1 MKKYLSI
8 DNGLLMLCMSLFLF
22 MMFICTQLLVSGYI
36 ENRTPEEIYV
46 VNEKQITEHQLNQLS
61 HILKE
66 CDANAYMTGI
76 YMKDGDLF
84 ERKEVKLWLNHEK
97 NYDLKSNFMFEE
109 NTIKIDW
116 RTISEHLKKTI
127 IHAINQRETKF
138 ENIYLVFSH
147 KYSNECIQKISH
159 CMEVN
164 KNQDQM
170 ETRENYLQLFQ
181 NKMMLYSSLAIV
193 IFGSLCVYALSELWI
208 YTRKKEWK
216 ICRIFGYDHF
226 KILKN
231 IFNYNY

>member
-97 NYDLKSNFMFEE
+97 N
-109 NTIKIDW
+109 
-116 RTISEHLKKTI
+116 
-127 IHAINQRETKF
+127 
-138 ENIYLVFSH
+138 
-147 KYSNECIQKISH
+147 
-159 CMEVN
+159 
-164 KNQDQM
+164 
-170 ETRENYLQLFQ
+170 
-181 NKMMLYSSLAIV
+181 
-193 IFGSLCVYALSELWI
+193 
-208 YTRKKEWK
+208 
-216 ICRIFGYDHF
+216 
-226 KILKN
+226 
-231 IFNYNY
+231 FN

>member
-84 ERKEVKLWLNHEK
+84 ERKEVKLLLNHEK

-138 ENIYLVFSH
+138 ENIYLS
-147 KYSNECIQKISH
+147 
-159 CMEVN
+159 
-164 KNQDQM
+164 
-170 ETRENYLQLFQ
+170 
-181 NKMMLYSSLAIV
+181 
-193 IFGSLCVYALSELWI
+193 IFTQI
-208 YTRKKEWK
+208 
-216 ICRIFGYDHF
+216 
-226 KILKN
+226 
-231 IFNYNY
+231 

>member
-164 KNQDQM
+164 K
-170 ETRENYLQLFQ
+170 TI
-181 NKMMLYSSLAIV
+181 YS
-193 IFGSLCVYALSELWI
+193 Y
-208 YTRKKEWK
+208 
-216 ICRIFGYDHF
+216 F
-226 KILKN
+226 KIK
-231 IFNYNY
+231 

>member
-84 ERKEVKLWLNHEK
+84 ERKEMKLWLNHEK

-109 NTIKIDW
+109 NTIKI
-116 RTISEHLKKTI
+116 SHCYLKKTFF
-127 IHAINQRETKF
+127 AVNYRNGRKAAPSDSFRTETWERPAMDFPEKCSNRSSF
-138 ENIYLVFSH
+138 NRMNSSGVFLNNGIRS
-147 KYSNECIQKISH
+147 
-159 CMEVN
+159 
-164 KNQDQM
+164 
-170 ETRENYLQLFQ
+170 R
-181 NKMMLYSSLAIV
+181 
-193 IFGSLCVYALSELWI
+193 
-208 YTRKKEWK
+208 
-216 ICRIFGYDHF
+216 
-226 KILKN
+226 
-231 IFNYNY
+231 

>member
-97 NYDLKSNFMFEE
+97 NYDLKSNSVYFSRSDFRSICLLHTSVNYYAM
-109 NTIKIDW
+109 
-116 RTISEHLKKTI
+116 
-127 IHAINQRETKF
+127 
-138 ENIYLVFSH
+138 IY
-147 KYSNECIQKISH
+147 K
-159 CMEVN
+159 
-164 KNQDQM
+164 
-170 ETRENYLQLFQ
+170 
-181 NKMMLYSSLAIV
+181 
-193 IFGSLCVYALSELWI
+193 
-208 YTRKKEWK
+208 
-216 ICRIFGYDHF
+216 
-226 KILKN
+226 
-231 IFNYNY
+231 

>member
-170 ETRENYLQLFQ
+170 ETRENYLQLFH
-181 NKMMLYSSLAIV
+181 
-193 IFGSLCVYALSELWI
+193 C
-208 YTRKKEWK
+208 
-216 ICRIFGYDHF
+216 
-226 KILKN
+226 N
-231 IFNYNY
+231 IW

>member
-127 IHAINQRETKF
+127 IQAINQRETKF

-147 KYSNECIQKISH
+147 K
-159 CMEVN
+159 
-164 KNQDQM
+164 
-170 ETRENYLQLFQ
+170 
-181 NKMMLYSSLAIV
+181 
-193 IFGSLCVYALSELWI
+193 
-208 YTRKKEWK
+208 
-216 ICRIFGYDHF
+216 
-226 KILKN
+226 
-231 IFNYNY
+231 

>member
-1 MKKYLSI
+1 
-8 DNGLLMLCMSLFLF
+8 MLCMSLFLF

-138 ENIYLVFSH
+138 ENIYLVFLGAEFPEYILSGDIPS
-147 KYSNECIQKISH
+147 KPCK
-159 CMEVN
+159 
-164 KNQDQM
+164 
-170 ETRENYLQLFQ
+170 LLFTTII
-181 NKMMLYSSLAIV
+181 LV
-193 IFGSLCVYALSELWI
+193 SE
-208 YTRKKEWK
+208 
-216 ICRIFGYDHF
+216 
-226 KILKN
+226 
-231 IFNYNY
+231 